1 MDCWAICQGVCMC
14 VSVGV
19 CAGRCPKKVWPT
31 HKWPNANFATSSE
44 AIQKSSWDMSTIKTC
59 RKRPVGGGVSGISHK
74 CQLWV
79 ISRNGKRRNG
89 LKRGNIVL
97 VDHSNRFG
105 LYTDSRQFNLGWK
118 LKKKVFY
125 RVLILV
131 SYKITLINFEFRIYF
146 RLGSLS
152 SKLILGGATQM
163 SQKSLLNIIV
173 GVQKY
178 AVN

>member
-1 MDCWAICQGVCMC
+1 MATWIVEQFARECVC
-14 VSVGV
+14 VGV

-79 ISRNGKRRNG
+79 ISRSGKRRNG
-89 LKRGNIVL
+89 RKRGNIVL
-97 VDHSNRFG
+97 VDHRNRSG

-118 LKKKVFY
+118 LKKKEFY
-125 RVLILV
+125 RDLFSVSNKINLI
-131 SYKITLINFEFRIYF
+131 YFEFIIYF
-146 RLGSLS
+146 RLGSLF
-152 SKLILGGATQM
+152 SKLLLGVPH
-163 SQKSLLNIIV
+163 KWVRIHF
-173 GVQKY
+173 
-178 AVN
+178 